1 MAHLPQSCLAFDR
14 SIFRKAGI
22 SGAARRRH
30 VLDGLIDLVMPT
42 GVVVRMD
49 AGAPGYSRPP
59 FALAPTRF
67 LVHHLPVQIDP
78 ETLPDDPDVLQHMP
92 RAMLRQLHA
101 LLPWIWKQ
109 SLSATSPLS
118 TTALAA

>member
-1 MAHLPQSCLAFDR
+1 LPCLR
-14 SIFRKAGI
+14 QVNLQGRWYKRR
-22 SGAARRRH
+22 GAAPPCP
-30 VLDGLIDLVMPT
+30 DGLIDLVMPT